1 MKTEWKVVLMLV
13 VLAGFGAAN
22 AEAGIWSDADDST
35 INALPGERLIV
46 PRSYRVVAINDGEL
60 AVVLAQAP
68 EEGAESNVILELP
81 MPDGSTEAFEIWDVP
96 VMAAELAERYPEIR
110 TFRGQGVDD
119 PAAIAVLD
127 RTPAGFHAMI
137 LRTEGTVFID
147 PYLRGNA
154 VYHISYFRSDAV
166 AADGATG
173 FSCGFEPKSRS
184 LDLPPEADGR
194 TKAVSGS
201 QLRTYRTVVAATGE
215 YTQFHGGTVPQGL
228 AAVVTAMNRVN
239 GIYER
244 EVAIRMTL
252 VANNDQVVY
261 TNAATDPYT
270 NNNGFTMLGQNQS
283 NLDSVIGSANY
294 DIGHVF
300 STGGGGVAGLGVTC
314 WSGQKARG
322 VTGSGAPIGDP
333 FWVDYVA
340 HEMGHQWGGSHT
352 FNGSSGACSG
362 GNRNGPTAYE
372 PGSGS
377 TIQAYAGIC
386 SPQNTQNYSDDYFHG
401 ISLDEIISYSTAS
414 SGNNCAATTA
424 TGNQPPSVEAGASFI
439 IPADTPFTLTGSATD
454 PDSDPLTY
462 CWEQFDLGPAGHP
475 NSPSGNAP
483 IFRSFDPVTS
493 PTRTFPKVSD
503 LVNNTQTI
511 GEILPSYSRTMNFRL
526 TVRDNRTGG
535 GGVADDATTVEVVDS
550 AGPFLVTAP
559 DTAVTWNGA
568 GPHSVTWAPAGTAAA
583 PVNCSS
589 VDILLST
596 DGGLTFDGVV
606 MQGTANDGFADVY
619 PATPD
624 TTTARIKVV
633 CSDNVFFDI
642 SNQNFT
648 IVGADGTIF
657 IDGFESGDTSVWSST
672 TP

>member
-1 MKTEWKVVLMLV
+1 MKTTWKFVLMLV
-13 VLAGFGAAN
+13 VLAGFSAA
-22 AEAGIWSDADDST
+22 ATEATVWSDADELT
-35 INALPGERLIV
+35 INALPDDRLII
-46 PRSYRVVAINDGEL
+46 PRSYRTVSINGGAL

-68 EEGAESNVILELP
+68 EEGAESNIILELP
-81 MPDGSTEAFEIWDVP
+81 MPDGSTEAFEIWEAP
-96 VMAAELAERYPEIR
+96 IMAAELAERYPEIR

-127 RTPAGFHAMI
+127 RTPAGLHAMI
-137 LRTEGTVFID
+137 LRPGGTVYID
-147 PYLRGNA
+147 PYRRGDA
-154 VYHISYFRSDAV
+154 IHHISYLRSEAV
-166 AADGATG
+166 PTEGAVG
-173 FSCGFEPKSRS
+173 FSCGFEPKAHS

-215 YTQFHGGTVPQGL
+215 YTTYHGGTVGAGL
-228 AAVVTAMNRVN
+228 AAIVTAMNRVN

-244 EVAIRMTL
+244 DVAIRMTL

-283 NLDSVIGSANY
+283 TVDSVIGSTNY

-314 WSGQKARG
+314 LSGQKARG

-340 HEMGHQWGGSHT
+340 HEMGHQWGGNHT

-401 ISLDEIISYSTAS
+401 ISLDEIISYSTAG
-414 SGNNCAATTA
+414 SGNNCAVTTA
-424 TGNQPPSVEAGASFI
+424 TGNQPPIVEAGASFI
-439 IPADTPFTLTGSATD
+439 IPATTPFALTGSASD

-475 NSPSGNAP
+475 NSPVGNAP

-583 PVNCSS
+583 PVNCSA

-606 MQGTANDGFADVY
+606 MQGTANDGSADVY

-642 SNQNFT
+642 SNVNFS
-648 IVGADGTIF
+648 ISGADGVIF
-657 IDGFESGDTSVWSST
+657 IDGFESGNTGNWDST
-672 TP
+672 AP